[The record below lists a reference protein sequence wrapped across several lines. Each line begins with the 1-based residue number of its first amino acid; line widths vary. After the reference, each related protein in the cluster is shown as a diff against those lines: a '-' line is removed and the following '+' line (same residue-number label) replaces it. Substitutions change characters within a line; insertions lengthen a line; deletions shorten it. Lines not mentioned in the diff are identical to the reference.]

1 MNLSFCPSG
10 SSHSSL
16 TAHADAVH
24 GLAWLNGHGDS
35 DGLVLSACEKGALI
49 AHDLRSR
56 SPAWTLDLALHRQLV
71 EGGGAGFCC
80 LASVS
85 ASMGSSSSRD
95 SLVVAGCTSG
105 YICII
110 NATQRSITAVHKPH
124 TDDVRS
130 ISIFNEGIS
139 KRGENSFGLVTTS
152 FDSCGSVLSYNNSQS
167 SFHLEGMMRGHTD
180 KILGVSSGLRNN
192 SLEVLTS
199 GADGKSLLWTRL
211 PPHSSHIPR

>member
-1 MNLSFCPSG
+1 MNLSFYSLG

-16 TAHADAVH
+16 TAHEDAVH
-24 GLAWLNGHGDS
+24 GLAWLNDHGDS
-35 DGLVLSACEKGALI
+35 DSLILSACEKGTLI

-56 SPAWTLDLALHRQLV
+56 SPAWTLNLALHRQLV

-85 ASMGSSSSRD
+85 TSIGSSSSGG
-95 SLVVAGCTSG
+95 SLVVAGCTNG

-110 NATQRSITAVHKPH
+110 NATQRCIAAVNKPH

-130 ISIFNEGIS
+130 VSIFKEGS
-139 KRGENSFGLVTTS
+139 CKRGGDTFGFVATS
-152 FDSCGSVLSYNNSQS
+152 FDYCGSVLSYSSSQS

-180 KILGVSSGLRNN
+180 KILGVSSGMKNN

-199 GADGKSLLWTRL
+199 GADGKSLLWTRRSSR
-211 PPHSSHIPR
+211 SSHIPR